1 MHIRKFAII
10 ALASAL
16 IGISTQSSKAAG
28 PAPIIPVAA
37 GAGAGAAVVGGIL
50 GFAAFAIAYDLYLK
64 SIGVKSWDGVTP
76 PKPKARVR

>member
-1 MHIRKFAII
+1 MHIRKLAII
-10 ALASAL
+10 ALASAF
-16 IGISTQSSKAAG
+16 IGISIQSSEAAPPPPVIAAG
-28 PAPIIPVAA
+28 A

-76 PKPKARVR
+76 PKAKARSR

>member
-1 MHIRKFAII
+1 MHIRKLAII
-10 ALASAL
+10 ALASAF
-16 IGISTQSSKAAG
+16 IGISIQSSEAAPPPVIAAG
-28 PAPIIPVAA
+28 A

-76 PKPKARVR
+76 PKAKARSR

>member
-1 MHIRKFAII
+1 MSIRKLAIV
-10 ALASAL
+10 ALTLAAV
-16 IGISTQSSKAAG
+16 GVSTQSSKAAA
-28 PAPIIPVAA
+28 PAPIIVAG

-76 PKPKARVR
+76 PKPKARGR